1 MIISGGNMIISGGN
15 MIISGGK
22 MTISGGKM
30 TISGAPK
37 NRFPFFNYFKN
48 LTQSHLVNL
57 NKLIQ

>member
-1 MIISGGNMIISGGN
+1 MIISGGN

-37 NRFPFFNYFKN
+37 NRFPLYNGP
-48 LTQSHLVNL
+48 SR
-57 NKLIQ
+57 I

>member
-1 MIISGGNMIISGGN
+1 MIISGGN

-37 NRFPFFNYFKN
+37 NRFPNNNDIKKKLKLCNLLKN
-48 LTQSHLVNL
+48 LINH
-57 NKLIQ
+57 